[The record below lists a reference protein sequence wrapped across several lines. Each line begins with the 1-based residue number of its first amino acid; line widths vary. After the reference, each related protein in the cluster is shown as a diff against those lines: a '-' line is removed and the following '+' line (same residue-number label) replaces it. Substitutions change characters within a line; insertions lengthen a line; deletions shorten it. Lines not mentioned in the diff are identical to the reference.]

1 MKKVLSVLII
11 FCLVFGLCACGKGGT
26 ASSGVSEVSS
36 STSSAVT
43 EFFPAPELEA
53 LPAIW
58 DTQPTIKWSELKGGA
73 TARVVVEDESGNV
86 IVDKSGLTSTE
97 YTLETKLAQG
107 KYYTLKVFYTRNG
120 QESSM
125 VGITKR
131 GRQMLCLAKKTATLK
146 DIAKKIENSK
156 DYLITF
162 VGDSVTLGI
171 GNTGDEKS
179 YPAFFARRLAEKFPD
194 RKIVRYD
201 GIINGERVPLK
212 EYSAPITVGAGKGG
226 KITVVRSG
234 VGSSE
239 VTHTIARMETD
250 FMGTADGRLPKKA
263 DLLVIHLG
271 INDQGYGAS
280 AAEFKE
286 RLLNLGKKILCDQ
299 PETDVIFM
307 TPTSSVAN
315 SKAPASENPLNGHS
329 EAMKEAAEELGFAV
343 IDMHAV
349 WMEHYVQGGANF
361 GMRNWHYDRWHPSD
375 KGYEVM
381 GDKIFENLFG

>member
-1 MKKVLSVLII
+1 MKKLLSILMI
-11 FCLVFGLCACGKGGT
+11 FCLVLGLCACGKEGNG
-26 ASSGVSEVSS
+26 SSAVSEVSS
-36 STSSAVT
+36 NTSSAVT
-43 EFFPAPELEA
+43 EFFPAPELQS

-73 TARVVVEDESGNV
+73 TARIVVEDESGNV
-86 IVDKSGLTSTE
+86 IADKSGLTGTE
-97 YTLETKLAQG
+97 YTLEVKLTAG
-107 KYYTLKVFYTRNG
+107 KYYTLKAFYTRNG
-120 QESSM
+120 TESSM
-125 VGITKR
+125 AGITKR
-131 GRQMLCLAKKTATLK
+131 GRKIVCFPKKTATLK

-179 YPAFFARRLAEKFPD
+179 YPAFFARRLAEKFPN
-194 RKIVRYD
+194 RQIVRYD

-212 EYSAPITVGAGKGG
+212 EYSAPITVSAGTGG

-234 VGSSE
+234 VGSSQ
-239 VTHTIARMETD
+239 VTDTINRMDTD
-250 FMGTADGRLPKKA
+250 FMGTANGRLPKKA

-280 AAEFKE
+280 ATEFKE
-286 RLLNLGKKILCDQ
+286 RLLNLGKKILCEQ

-315 SKAPASENPLNGHS
+315 SNAPASENPLNGHS
-329 EAMKEAAEELGFAV
+329 DAMKAAAAEFGFPV

-349 WMEHYVQGGANF
+349 WMKQYIQGGANF
-361 GMRNWHYDRWHPSD
+361 GMKKWHSDRWHPSD
-375 KGYEVM
+375 VGYEVM
-381 GDKIFENLFG
+381 GDKIFADLFK

>member
-1 MKKVLSVLII
+1 MKKLISI
-11 FCLVFGLCACGKGGT
+11 LMVFCLVFGLCACGNEG
-26 ASSGVSEVSS
+26 AVSSGVGEVSS
-36 STSSAVT
+36 DTSSAAT
-43 EFFPAPELEA
+43 EFFPAPELET

-58 DTQPTIKWSELKGGA
+58 DTQPTIRWSELKGGA
-73 TARVVVEDESGNV
+73 TARVVVEDEGGNV
-86 IVDKSGLTSTE
+86 LVDKGGLTGTQ
-97 YTLETKLAQG
+97 YTLETALTQG
-107 KYYTLKVFYTRNG
+107 KYYNLLVFYTRNG
-120 QESSM
+120 QESPM
-125 VGITKR
+125 VGMTKK

-146 DIAKKIENSK
+146 DIARKIENSK

-179 YPAFFARRLAEKFPD
+179 YPAFFARRLAEKFSD
-194 RKIVRYD
+194 RTIIRYD
-201 GIINGERVPLK
+201 GVIAGEKEPLK
-212 EYSAPITVGAGKGG
+212 EYSAPKTVNTGEGG

-239 VTHTIARMETD
+239 VTDTISRMDTD
-250 FMGTADGRLPKKA
+250 FMGTANGRLPKKA

-280 AAEFKE
+280 AAEFKD
-286 RLLNLGKKILCDQ
+286 RLLNLGKKILYEQ

-307 TPTSSVAN
+307 TPTSSVKN
-315 SKAPASENPLNGHS
+315 SDEPASENPLNGHS
-329 EAMKEAAEELGFAV
+329 EAMKEAAAELGFAV

-349 WMEHYVQGGANF
+349 WMEQYVQGGANF
-361 GMRNWHYDRWHPSD
+361 GMKKWHFDRWHPSD

-381 GDKIFENLFG
+381 GDKIFEDLFG

>member
-97 YTLETKLAQG
+97 YTLETKLTQG

-212 EYSAPITVGAGKGG
+212 EYSAPVTVGAGKGG

-234 VGSSE
+234 VGSSQ
-239 VTHTIARMETD
+239 VTDTINRMETD

-280 AAEFKE
+280 ATEFKE
-286 RLLNLGKKILCDQ
+286 RLLNLGKKILCEQ

-329 EAMKEAAEELGFAV
+329 DAMKEAAEELGFAV

-349 WMEHYVQGGANF
+349 WMKQYIQGGANF
-361 GMRNWHYDRWHPSD
+361 GMKKWHHDRWHPSD
-375 KGYEVM
+375 VGYEVM

>member
-1 MKKVLSVLII
+1 MKKLLSILMI
-11 FCLVFGLCACGKGGT
+11 FCIVLGLCACEKGGT
-26 ASSGVSEVSS
+26 ASSAVSEVSS
-36 STSSAVT
+36 DTSSAVT

-86 IVDKSGLTSTE
+86 IVDKSGLTGTE
-97 YTLETKLAQG
+97 YTLETPLIKG

-212 EYSAPITVGAGKGG
+212 EYSAPITVRAGEGG

-234 VGSSE
+234 VGSSQ
-239 VTHTIARMETD
+239 VTDTINRMDTD
-250 FMGTADGRLPKKA
+250 FMGTANGRLPKKA

-280 AAEFKE
+280 PMEFKE
-286 RLLNLGKKILCDQ
+286 RLLKLGVQILRDQ

-329 EAMKEAAEELGFAV
+329 EAMKEAAEELGFPV